1 MIKKSFFIVLGLLLG
16 QNLFSQPGQVI
27 DQVVAV
33 VGNNIILDSDIQN
46 QYLQLLAQGFDYEGD
61 LKCQIFEDLL
71 YQKLLLNQAI
81 IDSVEVTEAEV
92 EQRLDTRLSM
102 IIHQAGSEQELEDYF
117 GKSMTE
123 IKNDLR
129 TMLREQLLTQKMQS
143 QITDDIKITPSE
155 VRSYYKGLP
164 KDSIPLI
171 NSEVVLA
178 EIEYKPTI
186 SDDEIQAVKD
196 RLNGF
201 LERIK
206 NGDKFSTLAILYSED
221 PGSAKNGGELGYIS
235 RKDLVPEFAAVAFNL
250 KEPGEVSK
258 IVETD
263 YGYHIIQLIDRRGER
278 INIRHILL
286 TPKVPY
292 TEKIRAM
299 NFLDSLA
306 KEIRLGNISFED
318 AALKYS
324 TNEETR
330 ASGGLLVNPA
340 TGMAKFETDELDR
353 RMYATI
359 KNLKAG
365 ELSDPVESRNEQN
378 KVIYKIVK
386 LNNRT
391 EPHVA
396 NLKQDY
402 QYLQDAALENKK
414 QKAIDQWIKL
424 KQKATYIKVKGSYK
438 NCLFKNAGWIKE

>member
-1 MIKKSFFIVLGLLLG
+1 MLGLMIG
-16 QNLFSQPGQVI
+16 QNLFSQPGQLI

-33 VGNNIILDSDIQN
+33 VGNNIILDSDIEN

-143 QITDDIKITPSE
+143 QITDDINITPSE

-186 SDDEIQAVKD
+186 SDEEIQAVKD

-306 KEIRLGNISFED
+306 NEIRLGNISFED

-330 ASGGLLVNPA
+330 ANGGLLVNPA

-359 KNLKAG
+359 KKLKAG
-365 ELSDPVESRNEQN
+365 EISDPVESRNEQN

-414 QKAIDQWIKL
+414 QKAIDQWINS